1 MGRPS
6 KYETH
11 VLPRFD
17 EIEDWCRNGA
27 TDKEIAERLG
37 IGRDTMIEYKKEFSD
52 FSDILKRT
60 KDIVD
65 GQVENA
71 LLQNAL
77 NGNITAQIFWLKNRR
92 PNKWRDKVELKDE
105 DNINSKVIIVDTIET
120 EGEEYVKQDADTE
133 QD

>member
-77 NGNITAQIFWLKNRR
+77 GGNITAQIFWLKNRR
-92 PNKWRDKVELKDE
+92 PNKWRDKIEDFNADSKTSITIV
-105 DNINSKVIIVDTIET
+105 DNIPQG
-120 EGEEYVKQDADTE
+120 GEEYVKQDADNE
-133 QD
+133 EA